1 MYTNEDVKNYFD
13 LQVDMLK
20 FMKKKQCHIGK
31 EKPRCFVYGTMG
43 NNYYI
48 IKENHFLYSI
58 PKAFTF
64 IEFEKYFDE
73 LKETPLSNSTIER
86 MIDFK
91 HINNTLKQTSEI
103 RRCGNQNSLKFVF
116 ENGDPVYIAS
126 EFFKYVTINENT
138 AILCEKQKTPIFF
151 VENYELKAMAL
162 PIVFN

>member
-13 LQVDMLK
+13 LQIAMLK
-20 FMKKKQCHIGK
+20 FMKKKQCRIGK
-31 EKPRCFVYGTMG
+31 EQQRYFAYGTLG
-43 NNYYI
+43 DNYYI
-48 IKENHFLYSI
+48 IKESHFLYAI
-58 PKAFTF
+58 PKAFVF
-64 IEFEKYFDE
+64 LEFEKYFSE
-73 LKETPLSNSTIER
+73 LKESPLNIEK

-91 HINNTLKQTSEI
+91 CINKTLKQTSEI

-126 EFFKYVTINENT
+126 DFFNYYTINENT
-138 AILCEKQKTPIFF
+138 EILCEKQKTPIFF

>member
-13 LQVDMLK
+13 LQIDMMK

-31 EKPRCFVYGTMG
+31 EKPRYFVYGASG
-43 NNYYI
+43 SNYYI
-48 IKENHFLYSI
+48 IKEGHFLYSI

-64 IEFEKYFDE
+64 LEFDKYFDE
-73 LKETPLSNSTIER
+73 LNEVLLSYKSIDK

-91 HINNTLKQTSEI
+91 HIGNTLKQTSEI

-116 ENGDPVYIAS
+116 ENGDPIYIAS

-138 AILCEKQKTPIFF
+138 EILCEKPKTPIFF